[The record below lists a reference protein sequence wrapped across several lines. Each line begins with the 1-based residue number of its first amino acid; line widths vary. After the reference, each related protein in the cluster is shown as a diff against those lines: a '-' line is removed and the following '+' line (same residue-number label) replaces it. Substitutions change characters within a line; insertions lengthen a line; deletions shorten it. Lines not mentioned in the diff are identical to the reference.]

1 MLQISINHYQARVY
15 YNIYMLKS
23 VYFRYRIIDLNEK
36 EKDEL
41 RRTYEELL
49 LRKLG
54 LSIKFLRIVIH
65 E

>member
-1 MLQISINHYQARVY
+1 MLQISINHHHRVY
-15 YNIYMLKS
+15 YNIYILKS

-41 RRTYEELL
+41 RRIYEELL